1 MSSIFRKFAWFLALA
16 ISLPAVAQQKTYTAA
31 DYARAEK
38 FMGYNVNPLV
48 YHSVRPAWLPDERV
62 WFRDV
67 SAEGTQFVIL
77 DPASGKREPAFDHAN
92 LAAALTAAAKPK
104 APYSASKLPFNDIEI
119 SEDGKSVSFSFGT
132 PPRRYKCDRS

>member
-1 MSSIFRKFAWFLALA
+1 MSLIFRKLSWCLALL
-16 ISLPAVAQQKTYTAA
+16 ISLPVGAQQKTYTAA

-67 SAEGTQFVIL
+67 SADGTQFVIL
-77 DPASGKREPAFDHAN
+77 DPARGKREPAFDHAK
-92 LAAALTAAAKPK
+92 LAAALTTAAKAK
-104 APYSASKLPFNDIEI
+104 TPYSATKLPFNDIEI
-119 SEDGKSVSFSFGT
+119 S
-132 PPRRYKCDRS
+132 